1 MLQGVKSLF
10 KQLRKDF
17 KIARGTTE
25 EATFRVVFEKVFYDC
40 AKNARKAA
48 ASRGVQV
55 APGKGCA
62 GAPAWMVWWPRRT
75 AIASRRRTDASTCA
89 VITCWLWLL
98 VVVCGG
104 CLGTHRWVRYGAIQ
118 VISCG
123 VFNNVCTCT
132 AVCVGCRRMAH
143 CM

>member
-1 MLQGVKSLF
+1 VLQGVKSLF

-62 GAPAWMVWWPRRT
+62 GGPRQGVCRCSSMDGVV
-75 AIASRRRTDASTCA
+75 AASDSD
-89 VITCWLWLL
+89 
-98 VVVCGG
+98 
-104 CLGTHRWVRYGAIQ
+104 
-118 VISCG
+118 SE
-123 VFNNVCTCT
+123 
-132 AVCVGCRRMAH
+132 
-143 CM
+143 

>member
-48 ASRGVQV
+48 ASRGVKV
-55 APGKGCA
+55 SPGKRQRQQ
-62 GAPAWMVWWPRRT
+62 VT
-75 AIASRRRTDASTCA
+75 ATASRRQTDASTGV
-89 VITCWLWLL
+89 VITLCPCHMACAGLW
-98 VVVCGG
+98 V
-104 CLGTHRWVRYGAIQ
+104 
-118 VISCG
+118 
-123 VFNNVCTCT
+123 
-132 AVCVGCRRMAH
+132 
-143 CM
+143 

>member
-1 MLQGVKSLF
+1 MQGVKSLF

-55 APGKGCA
+55 APGKPGRRSSMD
-62 GAPAWMVWWPRRT
+62 GAVA
-75 AIASRRRTDASTCA
+75 ASDSD
-89 VITCWLWLL
+89 
-98 VVVCGG
+98 
-104 CLGTHRWVRYGAIQ
+104 
-118 VISCG
+118 SE
-123 VFNNVCTCT
+123 
-132 AVCVGCRRMAH
+132 
-143 CM
+143 

>member
-1 MLQGVKSLF
+1 MLQGVNSLF

-55 APGKGCA
+55 SPGKGCA
-62 GAPAWMVWWPRRT
+62 GVPRQARQ
-75 AIASRRRTDASTCA
+75 ALQHG
-89 VITCWLWLL
+89 W
-98 VVVCGG
+98 CGG
-104 CLGTHRWVRYGAIQ
+104 R
-118 VISCG
+118 
-123 VFNNVCTCT
+123 
-132 AVCVGCRRMAH
+132 VGQR
-143 CM
+143 

>member
-1 MLQGVKSLF
+1 VLQGVKSLF

-62 GAPAWMVWWPRRT
+62 GGPRQGVCRWPPARGVQVAPGKPGRRSSMDGVV
-75 AIASRRRTDASTCA
+75 AASDSD
-89 VITCWLWLL
+89 
-98 VVVCGG
+98 
-104 CLGTHRWVRYGAIQ
+104 
-118 VISCG
+118 SE
-123 VFNNVCTCT
+123 
-132 AVCVGCRRMAH
+132 
-143 CM
+143 